1 MATRKLN
8 PEPNQGRKSAY
19 VARNRVALI
28 KAAQRV
34 LAEHGAEASIDV
46 FAQEAEVSV
55 STIYKHF
62 PNKEALIV
70 EAFASAFHQWEADSD
85 AVLQQIID
93 PIEELVAPMRLFMRL
108 KHTHPLFA
116 AMVARNT
123 GELPRAFGRTEVG
136 LVLHIEELRKKKLL
150 KFDNPEIRIRLIS
163 ACLASTM
170 AEQIVNPAA
179 TERGADTAI
188 AVILGLLEI
197 PEEIARQV
205 ATKPLPP
212 LSTT

>member
-1 MATRKLN
+1 
-8 PEPNQGRKSAY
+8 
-19 VARNRVALI
+19 
-28 KAAQRV
+28 V

-46 FAQEAEVSV
+46 FAQEAEISV

-85 AVLQQIID
+85 AVLQQISD

-108 KHTHPLFA
+108 KQTHPLFA

-123 GELPRAFGRTEVG
+123 GELPRAFGRTEEG

-150 KFDNPEIRIRLIS
+150 NFDHPEIRIRLIS
-163 ACLASTM
+163 ACLASTL
-170 AEQIVNPAA
+170 AELIVNPAA

-188 AVILGLLEI
+188 EVILGLLEI